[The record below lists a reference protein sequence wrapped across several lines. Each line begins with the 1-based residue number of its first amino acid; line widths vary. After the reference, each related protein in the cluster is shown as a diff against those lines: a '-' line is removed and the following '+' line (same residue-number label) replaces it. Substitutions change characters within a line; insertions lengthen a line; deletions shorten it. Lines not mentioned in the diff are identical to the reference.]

1 MADMSRRRPSAGNQ
15 SEGVSKKRKYDE
27 VSGGNESADDS
38 SSNDF
43 PCHYCSSVFVT
54 QMSLSRH
61 VLIYHNSNGA
71 VREEIKEEY
80 ADAEENDENSDGNE
94 YEEGDGDD
102 TVKQEYYE
110 DNEEEIDGE
119 YEENDEQTNGGYAD
133 NKGQINGDYEEND
146 EQINGEY
153 EDNEEQA
160 NGEYED
166 NDEQA
171 NGQYEDNDDQTNGEY
186 EDNDEATEGNAQMNY
201 NASANGYFENDE
213 EGYYYDTE
221 DNVDLSG
228 FLETSTNMS
237 MTDYQE
243 GTPDAD
249 ELIGS
254 SSTRSSSLS
263 PQKNGGG
270 GGKPK
275 LSPQEL
281 SKVLEQVEQITNATV
296 SEFVTCPLCRKTFG
310 RKELPIHIKCE
321 HGGSKFTCPYCNRY
335 ASLLMFYLVFVKTTL
350 LFIQLNIHFLIFR
363 AISRR
368 DHLKR
373 HIK

>member
-1 MADMSRRRPSAGNQ
+1 MSRRRPSAGNQ

-27 VSGGNESADDS
+27 VSGGNDSADDS

-61 VLIYHNSNGA
+61 LLSFHNGNGA
-71 VREEIKEEY
+71 VREELKEEY
-80 ADAEENDENSDGNE
+80 VEENDENSDGNE
-94 YEEGDGDD
+94 YEDKDES
-102 TVKQEYYE
+102 VKQEYYE
-110 DNEEEIDGE
+110 DNEDEIDGE
-119 YEENDEQTNGGYAD
+119 YEENEEQVNGGYAD
-133 NKGQINGDYEEND
+133 NEGQINGDYEEND
-146 EQINGEY
+146 EQANGEY
-153 EDNEEQA
+153 EDNEEQS

-166 NDEQA
+166 NDEQANEEYEENEEQA

-186 EDNDEATEGNAQMNY
+186 EDNDEATEGNAQINY

-213 EGYYYDTE
+213 DGYYYDTE

-237 MTDYQE
+237 MTEYQE

-254 SSTRSSSLS
+254 QTRSSSSS
-263 PQKNGGG
+263 PQKNG

-321 HGGSKFTCPYCNRY
+321 HGGSKFTCPYCNR
-335 ASLLMFYLVFVKTTL
+335 
-350 LFIQLNIHFLIFR
+350 
-363 AISRR
+363 
-368 DHLKR
+368 
-373 HIK
+373 